1 MVYNDCMN
9 YPHPLTDNTQ
19 TLANPGLKPISDP
32 FMVSYMDDLHRVF
45 TRRLEE
51 MKRLPRRLTASE
63 EKELRFMVEELIRAK
78 NGSIEA
84 E

>member
-1 MVYNDCMN
+1 MTAKPMEYALTNNTLTLND
-9 YPHPLTDNTQ
+9 
-19 TLANPGLKPISDP
+19 LAAKPISDP

-63 EKELRFMVEELIRAK
+63 EKELRFMVDELIRAK

-84 E
+84 